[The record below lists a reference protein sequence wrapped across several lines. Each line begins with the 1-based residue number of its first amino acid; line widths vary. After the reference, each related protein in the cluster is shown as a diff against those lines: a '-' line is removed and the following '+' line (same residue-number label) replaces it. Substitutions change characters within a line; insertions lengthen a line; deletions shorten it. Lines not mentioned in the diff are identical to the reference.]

1 MIVLTRSDTRGL
13 LELEACV
20 DAVERAFGERGR
32 GEGLEARRFHVAA
45 REGAFHVTAGG
56 VGAWAGR
63 PAFGLKVN
71 GRYPPAEPGGNQRV
85 SGAILLADAEDGRP
99 LALLDSLV
107 VTVMRTAAV
116 TVVAA
121 RHLARTDAHSALLVG
136 AGTQGRMQVEAL
148 ALAGGLERLAVHD
161 QATGKAEALAG
172 EASDRGFDARVVEDV
187 DGAAADAD
195 VVVTVTPARSPVL
208 TRASPGC
215 LVVALGADGPGKREL
230 GPGILST
237 SKVVV
242 DILDQAAH
250 AGELS
255 SAIRDGEMGREEVYG
270 ELGEIV
276 AGAKPGR
283 ASPDETIVF
292 DATGTAL
299 QDVAASLLLI
309 EAARREGRGTEL
321 RLDG

>member
-1 MIVLTRSDTRGL
+1 MIVLTRSETRGL
-13 LELEACV
+13 LELEGCV
-20 DAVERAFGERGR
+20 EAVERAFAERGR
-32 GEGLEARRFHVAA
+32 GEGLHAHRFHVAA
-45 REGAFHVTAGG
+45 GEGAFHVTAGG
-56 VGAWAGR
+56 IGPAGGH

-71 GRYPPAEPGGNQRV
+71 GRYPPVEPGGNQRV

-121 RHLARTDAHSALLVG
+121 RHLARADARSALLVG

-148 ALAGGLERLAVHD
+148 ALAGGIERLAVHD
-161 QATGKAEALAG
+161 QAAGKAEALAG
-172 EASDRGFDARVVEDV
+172 EASSRGFEARVVEDV
-187 DGAAADAD
+187 DGAAADSD
-195 VVVTVTPARSPVL
+195 VIVTVTPARSPVL
-208 TRASPGC
+208 ARVPPGC

-230 GPGILST
+230 GPGILSA

-242 DILDQAAH
+242 DILDQAAY

-255 SAIRDGEMGREEVYG
+255 SAIRGGEMGRDDVHG

-276 AGAKPGR
+276 AGAKAGR
-283 ASPDETIVF
+283 ATDDETIVF

-309 EAARREGRGTEL
+309 EAARRTGRGTEL

>member
-1 MIVLTRSDTRGL
+1 MIVLTRSDTRKL
-13 LELEACV
+13 LSLEACV
-20 DAVERAFGERGR
+20 EAVEGAFGERGR
-32 GEGLEARRFHVAA
+32 GEGPAAHRFHVAA
-45 REGAFHVTAGG
+45 GEGAFHVTAGG
-56 VGAWAGR
+56 VGPGAGR
-63 PAFGLKVN
+63 PAFGIKVN
-71 GRYPPAEPGGNQRV
+71 GRYPPVEPGGNQRV

-121 RHLARTDAHSALLVG
+121 RHLARADARSALLVG
-136 AGTQGRMQVEAL
+136 AGTQGRMQMAAL
-148 ALAGGLERLAVHD
+148 ALDEQIERLAVHD
-161 QATGKAEALAG
+161 QAPGKAQALAE
-172 EASDRGFDARVVEDV
+172 EARARGLDARVVEDV
-187 DGAAADAD
+187 DGAADEAD
-195 VVVTVTPARSPVL
+195 VIVTVTPASSPVL
-208 TRASPGC
+208 TRVPPGC

-242 DILDQAAH
+242 DILDQAAY

-255 SAIRDGEMGREEVYG
+255 SAIRDGQMGRDDVYG

-283 ASPDETIVF
+283 ATADETIVF

>member
-1 MIVLTRSDTRGL
+1 MIVLTRSETRDL
-13 LELEACV
+13 LSLEACV
-20 DAVERAFGERGR
+20 EAVERAFEERGR
-32 GEGLEARRFHVAA
+32 GEGLEAHRFHVAA
-45 REGAFHVTAGG
+45 GEGAFHVTAGG
-56 VGAWAGR
+56 VGPGAGR

-116 TVVAA
+116 TAVAL
-121 RHLARTDAHSALLVG
+121 RHLARPDARSALLVG
-136 AGTQGRMQVEAL
+136 AGTQGRMQVAAL
-148 ALAGGLERLAVHD
+148 ALGGGVERLAVHD
-161 QATGKAEALAG
+161 KATGKAEALAR
-172 EASDRGFDARVVEDV
+172 EAGDRGFDVRVVDDV
-187 DGAAADAD
+187 DRAADEAD
-195 VVVTVTPARSPVL
+195 VIVTVTPARSPVL
-208 TRASPGC
+208 TRVPPGC

-230 GPGILST
+230 GPGILSAST
-237 SKVVV
+237 VVV
-242 DILDQAAH
+242 DILEQAAY

-255 SAIRDGEMGREEVYG
+255 SAIADGEMGRDDVQG

-283 ASPDETIVF
+283 TSPDETIVF

-299 QDVAASLLLI
+299 QDVAAALLLV
-309 EAARREGRGTEL
+309 EAARRKGRGTEL